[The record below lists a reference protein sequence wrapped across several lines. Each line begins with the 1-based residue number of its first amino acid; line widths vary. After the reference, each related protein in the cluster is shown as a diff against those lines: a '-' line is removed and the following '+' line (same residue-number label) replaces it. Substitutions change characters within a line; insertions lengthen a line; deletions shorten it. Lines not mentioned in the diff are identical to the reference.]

1 MNDLK
6 HVLIV
11 DDDTNI
17 LEVLDARLTASGFIV
32 FQATNG
38 FSALNLLEKQK
49 IDILVSDMKMPE
61 MSGMDLLTET
71 SKLHPRLP
79 IIFLTAYGT
88 IPDAVKAVRA
98 GAIDYI
104 AKPFDGKELVKKIN
118 TILSISP
125 PTQENDNGEDP
136 AFVWGKSKVM
146 AELKEL
152 LEKVA
157 SSNANAL
164 ILGESGVGKECIA
177 RLLHTLSPR
186 NEKPYMVVDCGSTP
200 PGILESEL
208 FGHLKGSF
216 THAIQDKKGLI
227 EAADGG
233 TLFLDE
239 IGNISAEMQSRLL
252 RFLEERKIR
261 QVGAIKEKEIDCRVI
276 AATNA
281 DLKEAI
287 EQGEFRSDLYY
298 RLKVVTI
305 RIPPLR
311 DRREDIPELV
321 RHFLDNYV
329 RSNNLKDIHL
339 PDSTLSWLTGLPWK
353 GNVRELKNSL
363 ETAIILCKN
372 NTITP
377 DDFQLEITTGKDNEK
392 SGQHESAFSIKQSEK
407 EAIIRALK
415 QTGGVKKDAAELLG
429 ISRRA
434 IQYKSKKYNID
445 ASEFKRRRAAK

>member
-1 MNDLK
+1 MNALK

-11 DDDTNI
+11 DDDINI

-38 FSALNLLEKQK
+38 FSALNILEKQK

-125 PTQENDNGEDP
+125 PAPVNCRDESLD
-136 AFVWGKSKVM
+136 FIWGKSLVM

-157 SSNANAL
+157 SSNANVL

-177 RLLHTLSPR
+177 KLLHTLSPR
-186 NEKPYMVVDCGSTP
+186 KDKPYMVVDCGSTP

-227 EAADGG
+227 EAAHEGS
-233 TLFLDE
+233 LFLDE

-305 RIPPLR
+305 QIPPLR

-321 RHFLDNYV
+321 HHFLDNYV
-329 RSNNLKDIHL
+329 KSNNLNVIEL

-377 DDFQLEITTGKDNEK
+377 ADFQLEIVSEKDGGEN
-392 SGQHESAFSIKQSEK
+392 GQHGSAFSIKQSEK

-445 ASEFKRRRAAK
+445 ASEFKKQRVPK

>member
-38 FSALNLLEKQK
+38 FSALNILEKQK

-125 PTQENDNGEDP
+125 AGRENRNDGSHD
-136 AFVWGKSKVM
+136 FVWGKSKVM

-157 SSNANAL
+157 SSNANVL

-177 RLLHTLSPR
+177 KQLHTLSPR
-186 NEKPYMVVDCGSTP
+186 KDKPYMVVDCGSTP

-227 EAADGG
+227 EAANEGS
-233 TLFLDE
+233 LFLDE

-281 DLKEAI
+281 DLNEAI
-287 EQGEFRSDLYY
+287 EQGKFRSDLYY

-305 RIPPLR
+305 QIPPLR

-321 RHFLDNYV
+321 HHFLHNYV
-329 RSNNLKDIHL
+329 QSNNLKDIEL

-372 NTITP
+372 NIITP
-377 DDFQLEITTGKDNEK
+377 QDFQLEIIFEN
-392 SGQHESAFSIKQSEK
+392 SGENSQPESAFSIKQSEK

-445 ASEFKRRRAAK
+445 ASEFKKQRVSK

>member
-1 MNDLK
+1 
-6 HVLIV
+6 VAP
-11 DDDTNI
+11 T
-17 LEVLDARLTASGFIV
+17 DANV
-32 FQATNG
+32 
-38 FSALNLLEKQK
+38 
-49 IDILVSDMKMPE
+49 
-61 MSGMDLLTET
+61 
-71 SKLHPRLP
+71 
-79 IIFLTAYGT
+79 
-88 IPDAVKAVRA
+88 
-98 GAIDYI
+98 
-104 AKPFDGKELVKKIN
+104 
-118 TILSISP
+118 
-125 PTQENDNGEDP
+125 
-136 AFVWGKSKVM
+136 
-146 AELKEL
+146 
-152 LEKVA
+152 
-157 SSNANAL
+157 L
-164 ILGESGVGKECIA
+164 ILGENGTGKEVVA
-177 RLLHTLSPR
+177 REIHRQSNRKDEVFFSVDVSSLS
-186 NEKPYMVVDCGSTP
+186 E
-200 PGILESEL
+200 GILESEL

-227 EAADGG
+227 EAANGG

-305 RIPPLR
+305 QIPPLR

-321 RHFLDNYV
+321 LHFLNSYKQA
-329 RSNNLKDIHL
+329 NNLKDVCL
-339 PDSTLSWLTGLPWK
+339 PDSTLSWLAGLPWE
-353 GNVRELKNSL
+353 GNVRELKNAL

-372 NTITP
+372 NTITQ
-377 DDFQLEITTGKDNEK
+377 DDFQLEMGLEKDGSEDEK
-392 SGQHESAFSIKQSEK
+392 QTSAFSIKQSEK

-445 ASEFKRRRAAK
+445 ATEFKKQRILK